1 MSVIRLI
8 WVVPTLLIASIY
20 GAIGGSDSSTKTISV
35 QPVRIDAID
44 YTTTTS
50 TTTTTLP
57 PTTTTLP
64 PDPVEL
70 AYEAARLEVIA
81 NGRCVELFDAA
92 RAGGWPPELMADVL
106 DEAWKESRCD
116 NTIQPGHPQYNG
128 TDHCAMQI
136 NAKVHRDYVAM
147 VYGPMVV
154 LANDPVAC
162 FGFAWKL
169 YSDLDEKG
177 RCGFKPWTR
186 KCND

>member
-1 MSVIRLI
+1 MSAIKLI
-8 WVVPTLLIASIY
+8 WVIPTLLIASIY
-20 GAIGGSDSSTKTISV
+20 GVINGSDDSTKTLYV
-35 QPVRIDAID
+35 QPVRVDAID
-44 YTTTTS
+44 FTTTTTTS
-50 TTTTTLP
+50 TTTLP

-64 PDPVEL
+64 PDPIEL
-70 AYEAARLEVIA
+70 AYEAARQEVIA

-116 NTIQPGHPQYNG
+116 NTLQPGHPQYNG

-136 NAKVHRDYVAM
+136 NAPVHRDYVGM

-154 LANDPVAC
+154 LANDPTAC
-162 FGFAWKL
+162 FGFAWRL
-169 YSDLDEKG
+169 YTELDQRG

-186 KCND
+186 PCKD